1 MFFIHNYY
9 FFNLNLIMED
19 LVIQSRNN
27 LFKEKNISLNEERE
41 KNILTL
47 RKKKLDTFLLK
58 KRLNNSN
65 QNNLLV
71 EMNLNIIPELLN
83 IPNQSQINFNVLN
96 ERVIKIIVNYLTSQN
111 LNFIKYA
118 IHLFKEY
125 SVNNNFTTE
134 DIELINHYK
143 ILEILGLILQTYYN
157 DIQIVNEIIWIFIN
171 VQINDSIEKDFLS
184 SIVTEKL
191 LIIYSHLLDSN
202 YDKIV
207 ISVLWMLNNLVIYQ
221 EFKNIIYNNAI
232 IEKIIELSNL
242 EICDVELT
250 EFCLQFFYLLLHR
263 FKFDENNKRIRK
275 ILTEIIK
282 IGCINLFNK
291 NQTSLLLAYK
301 ILSNISEISDNDLL
315 EKIEEEGAVVKILK
329 TKYKSDNLDLAI
341 NGVKIISNLFCGNNK
356 LIEDLINMRVIDFY
370 ENILKEFHHNKQIIL
385 YCLFGLFN
393 LSSSKY
399 QYKKHLMNCII
410 FNEESFNYL
419 IESCDN
425 FIHEKICDIMY
436 NLCSTK
442 KFEMLKFLYDKK
454 CILKIISLLY
464 SEKNSKDTIIKYL
477 QIIERYI
484 NSFSEKER
492 NCIEYKNV
500 EELYKNILSNSSNI
514 LELLDSDTFNLFSEN
529 LRNNLN

>member
-1 MFFIHNYY
+1 
-9 FFNLNLIMED
+9 MED
-19 LVIQSRNN
+19 LVIQNRNN
-27 LFKEKNISLNEERE
+27 LFKDKNISLNDERE

-47 RKKKLDTFLLK
+47 RKKKLDSFLLK

-65 QNNLLV
+65 HNNLL
-71 EMNLNIIPELLN
+71 EETNLNIIPELLN
-83 IPNQSQINFNVLN
+83 IPNQSQLNFNVLN
-96 ERVIKIIVNYLTSQN
+96 ENIIQIIVNYLTSQN
-111 LNFIKYA
+111 LNYIKYA
-118 IHLFKEY
+118 IHLLKEY
-125 SVNNNFTTE
+125 SVNNNFTKG
-134 DIELINHYK
+134 DIEILKNYK
-143 ILEILGLILQTYYN
+143 ILEILGLILQTNYN
-157 DIQIVNEIIWIFIN
+157 ETQIVNEIIWIFIN
-171 VQINDSIEKDFLS
+171 IQINESIEKDFLS
-184 SIVTEKL
+184 TIVTEKL
-191 LIIYSHLLDSN
+191 LILYSHFLDSN

-207 ISVLWMLNNLVIYQ
+207 ISVLWMLNNLVIYK
-221 EFKNIIYNNAI
+221 EFKNIICNNEI

-242 EICDVELT
+242 EISDVELNG
-250 EFCLQFFYLLLHR
+250 FCLQFFDLLLYR
-263 FKFDENNKRIRK
+263 FEFEDNNKRIRK

-291 NQTSLLLAYK
+291 NPTSLLLAYK
-301 ILSNISEISDNDLL
+301 ILAKISEISDNDLL
-315 EKIEEEGAVVKILK
+315 QKIEEEGAMVKIIK
-329 TKYKSDNLDLAI
+329 TKYKKDNLDLAI

-356 LIEDLINMRVIDFY
+356 LIEDLINMRIIDFY
-370 ENILKEFHHNKQIIL
+370 ENILNEFHQNKQIIL
-385 YCLFGLFN
+385 YCLFGIFN

-399 QYKKHLMNCII
+399 QYKKILMNCII

-425 FIHEKICDIMY
+425 YIHEKICDIMY

-464 SEKNSKDTIIKYL
+464 SEKNNKDKIIKYL

-484 NSFSEKER
+484 SSFYEKEK

-500 EELYKNILSNSSNI
+500 EELYKNVLSNSSNI
-514 LELLDSDTFNLFSEN
+514 LELLDTNTFNLFSEN